1 MSFYLCQ
8 FGRVVSCHEAQY
20 GGLMIRIDKDEA
32 AYLRSRYPD
41 LTITRTMKQKSKRHR
56 YYVEESRKVLGA
68 LEKYRRGDVR

>member
-1 MSFYLCQ
+1 
-8 FGRVVSCHEAQY
+8 
-20 GGLMIRIDKDEA
+20 MIRIDKDEA
-32 AYLRSRYPD
+32 AYLRGRYPD